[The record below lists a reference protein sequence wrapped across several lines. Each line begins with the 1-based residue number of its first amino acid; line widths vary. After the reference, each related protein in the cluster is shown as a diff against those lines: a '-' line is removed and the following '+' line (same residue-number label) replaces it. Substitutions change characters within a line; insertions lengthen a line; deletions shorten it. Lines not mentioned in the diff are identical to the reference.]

1 MCIAL
6 WQPVLVSG
14 MAHRLRRQH
23 LRSRISTRLTALAV
37 VLVGLIS
44 RPASAWWDEGHQIV
58 AEIASRHLSTS
69 ARANIEAL
77 LADLPE
83 YASMPAAATWPD
95 RVAKLD
101 PALAFAFTSHF
112 VNVEKRL
119 SPRELNA
126 LCLKKAGCLA
136 TGIGYSIEILRS
148 QRASKVDRAEAL
160 RFLIHFVGDAHQP
173 LHAGRT
179 ADKGGNEIVG
189 LRLLEFTPGDER
201 INLHAVWDGGLIG
214 LEMRRKGWDWQR
226 YAVELDAGIS
236 DEEIARW
243 GRGSAYDWIEESR
256 LFAAANGY
264 LHADGKTPI
273 VAGDTLD
280 ADWYAR
286 NLPVAEQRL
295 QQGGIRLAFV
305 LEELF

>member
-1 MCIAL
+1 ML
-6 WQPVLVSG
+6 R
-14 MAHRLRRQH
+14 HRH
-23 LRSRISTRLTALAV
+23 SRFPSPAPLAALAV
-37 VLVGLIS
+37 AFVGLIS
-44 RPASAWWDEGHQIV
+44 RPAWAWWDDGHQIV
-58 AEIASRHLSTS
+58 AEIASRHLSKS

-101 PALAFAFTSHF
+101 PQLAFAFTSHF
-112 VNVEKRL
+112 VNVESRL

-126 LCLKKAGCLA
+126 LCLQKAGCLA
-136 TGIGYSIEILRS
+136 TGIAYSIEILRS
-148 QRASKVDRAEAL
+148 QRIKQADRAEAL

-201 INLHAVWDGGLIG
+201 INLHAVWDGGLIST
-214 LEMRRKGWDWQR
+214 EMRRKGWDWQR
-226 YAVELDAGIS
+226 YAAELDAGIS

-243 GRGSAYDWIEESR
+243 GRGSAYDWLEESR
-256 LFAAANGY
+256 LFAAANAY
-264 LHADGKTPI
+264 LHADGRTSI
-273 VAGDTLD
+273 TAGDTLD
-280 ADWYAR
+280 ADWYAL
-286 NLPVAEQRL
+286 NLPIVEQRL